1 MNRPGIALFAL
12 ATTMAA
18 PLAQGAEASL
28 LNEEGA
34 AQQVSLH
41 AEIGALGVLAHRIQ
55 FGQAGSEIDYV
66 DQGGQDNLFPVVR
79 LSADLALSDQN
90 SFVFLYQPL
99 DLKTKSLI
107 QEDLLIDGVLF
118 PAGTPV
124 DFRYGFS
131 FWRASYLRDLRPE
144 PDRELSIGASLQ
156 IRNAI
161 IEFESESSGLLISNR
176 DIGPVPIIKVRGRRD
191 VEEGR
196 WVGFEADGFYA
207 PIKYVNGGN
216 SDVVG
221 AILDAS
227 VRGGVELGS
236 GAEAFLNLRYLTG
249 GAEGTSTNYTPPGD
263 GYTSNWLHF
272 LVLSLGFSL
281 R

>member
-1 MNRPGIALFAL
+1 MTRTSITLLAL
-12 ATTMAA
+12 ATTLTA
-18 PLAQGAEASL
+18 PVALGAEGSL
-28 LNEEGA
+28 LNKEGA
-34 AQQVSLH
+34 SQQVALH
-41 AEIGALGVLAHRIQ
+41 AEIGTLAVVAHRIQ
-55 FGQAGSEIDYV
+55 FGQTGSEIDYV
-66 DQGGQDNLFPVVR
+66 AQGGQDNLFPFLR

-99 DLKTKSLI
+99 DLKTKTLI

-118 PAGTPV
+118 PAGIPV

-144 PDRELSIGASLQ
+144 ADRELAIGASLQ
-156 IRNAI
+156 IRNAN
-161 IEFESESSGLLISNR
+161 IEFESEPSGLLITNR

-191 VEEGR
+191 LEQGR
-196 WVGFEADGFYA
+196 WMGFEADGFYA

-227 VRGGVELGS
+227 VRGGIELNS
-236 GAEAFLNLRYLTG
+236 GAEAFLNLRYITG
-249 GAEGTSTNYTPPGD
+249 GAEGTSTNFTPPGD

-272 LVLSLGFSL
+272 VALSLGFSL